1 MHRVSVLGF
10 VLLAVCF
17 SAAQQSGAPSPSGNV
32 EKTNTAPSP
41 EIDFMHK
48 AFGDDFTPEPGIPAV
63 TGDLDGDG
71 VEDIVMAAR
80 VKNALLGEGSYNYKV
95 VDPYYS
101 FFGYGDVKV
110 TGQFSVEDP
119 HHKGLVLLVVHG
131 NGTQAWHSETPKAK
145 FVVVNL
151 PFEKVSMRRWQIKK
165 KLTNAIFTQET
176 FTAAGDAVIF
186 WDGKKYKYEPLG
198 SSQQ

>member
-1 MHRVSVLGF
+1 MRRFNL
-10 VLLAVCF
+10 VLLLGVGCALAAAGQEASRAGTTAL
-17 SAAQQSGAPSPSGNV
+17 SAAAADLNFV
-32 EKTNTAPSP
+32 
-41 EIDFMHK
+41 HK
-48 AFGDDFTPEPGIPAV
+48 AFGDDFTPEPGIPPV

-71 VEDIVMAAR
+71 VDDIVIAAR

-131 NGTQAWHSETPKAK
+131 NGPQAWRAENPKAK
-145 FVVVNL
+145 FVIVNL

-165 KLTNAIFTQET
+165 KLINAIFTQET

-186 WDGKKYKYEPLG
+186 WDGKKYRYEPLG
-198 SSQQ
+198 SSLQ